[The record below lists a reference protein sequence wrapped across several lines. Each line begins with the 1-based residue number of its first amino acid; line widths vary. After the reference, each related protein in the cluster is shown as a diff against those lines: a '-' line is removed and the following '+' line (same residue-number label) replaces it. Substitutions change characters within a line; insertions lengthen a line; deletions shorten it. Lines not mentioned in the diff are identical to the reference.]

1 MKAIIAFL
9 LIALIYVSNSQD
21 LPKAC
26 VDYTPSFFDTSYND
40 DDKNNAYSLD
50 FCRSLSIRT
59 DKFYTCC
66 FMEWRDQKDTHR
78 YNCYPVNHTEMANI
92 DLATK
97 NIESFQQVKDLKSLD
112 CSSSYLYGS
121 LLLILA
127 LLF

>member
-1 MKAIIAFL
+1 MKSIIAFL

-21 LPKAC
+21 QPKAC
-26 VDYTPSFFDTSYND
+26 VEYTPSFFDTSHND

-50 FCRSLSIRT
+50 FCRSLFIRT

-66 FMEWRDQKDTHR
+66 FMKWRDQNDNHR

>member
-21 LPKAC
+21 VPKAC

-50 FCRSLSIRT
+50 FCRSLYIRT
-59 DKFYTCC
+59 DRFYTCC
-66 FMEWRDQKDTHR
+66 FIKWKDANDTHR
-78 YNCYPVNHTEMANI
+78 YNCYPVTHEQMKDI
-92 DLATK
+92 DSLVDSIK
-97 NIESFQQVKDLKSLD
+97 GNVSKLYSLD

>member
-50 FCRSLSIRT
+50 FCRSLYLNT
-59 DKFYTCC
+59 ELYYTCC
-66 FMEWRDQKDTHR
+66 FIKWKDAKDIHR
-78 YNCYPVNHTEMANI
+78 YNCYPVTPTQMANI
-92 DLATK
+92 DPLVDSIK
-97 NIESFQQVKDLKSLD
+97 GNVSKLYSLD